1 MAAELQPFLDHLR
14 AERNLSPRTVEAYA
28 RDLRAFLATATAQGV
43 LPAAAPGDHFRDLAG
58 KRNLVRTHLAQ
69 LRRLGRSRAT
79 INRHLA
85 SIRAFYRYLEL
96 SGVIAGAPEN
106 LAWGR
111 GGRERKLPHPLG
123 EKMMADLLA
132 LPDTATVRGRRDR
145 ALLEAIYGLGLRL
158 AEVVGLDVGALD
170 LVDGRV
176 RVLGKGSKE
185 RVLPL
190 CGCADAALREHLA
203 DRLEPAAWLDLQSG
217 VVRGDTA
224 ALPVFAGRGGH
235 RLSRRA
241 VQQRVAHYATRLAGI
256 DGVSP
261 HTLRHSF
268 ATHLLDGGA
277 GIRVVQDLLGH
288 GNLATTQI
296 YTHLSRAGVREAFL
310 KAHPRARTKA

>member
-1 MAAELQPFLDHLR
+1 VAADLQPFLDHLR

-69 LRRLGRSRAT
+69 LRRQGRSRAT
-79 INRHLA
+79 IDRHLA

-96 SGVIAGAPEN
+96 SGIIAGAPEN

-145 ALLEAIYGLGLRL
+145 ALLETIYGLGLRL

-190 CGCADAALREHLA
+190 CGCADTALREHLA
-203 DRLEPAAWLDLQSG
+203 DRLDPGTWHDLQSG

-256 DGVSP
+256 NGVSP